1 LGFKYSVVAET
12 LSFIGYD
19 ILENPQAILKA
30 VKDAGYD
37 AIDLPGNP
45 SRVDGK
51 AMRRLTD
58 AAGLAVPEMLGAW
71 AYFHAGEDRCLS
83 GPDEV
88 PRRRGIEYAKKAID
102 LVVEVG
108 AHLFEICAPQPPVP
122 ELPFSTEPI
131 KVVRDRFLAAMREIC
146 AYATERGVAILLEP
160 LNPYEAIPGVL
171 TSVYDAIHVIE
182 DLRPYDV
189 GIQPDIF
196 HMNMSD
202 PTVPDTL
209 RAAGRHIRHMH
220 INETNHGPL
229 GAGHADHRAILQAL
243 VDIGYTGYLAVYMPY
258 TTQAAA
264 ASVAHGYGHA
274 DAKAGPVSRDLSDL
288 RFHLEQTIGYLK
300 NLEQTLVPPPIAA

>member
-19 ILENPQAILKA
+19 VLDNPRAILQA

-45 SRVDGK
+45 WRVDGK
-51 AMRRLTD
+51 AIRQVTD
-58 AAGLAVPEMLGAW
+58 AVGLAVPEMLGAW
-71 AYFHAGEDRCLS
+71 AYFHAGEDRNLS

-108 AHLFEICAPQPPVP
+108 AHFFEICAPQPPVP
-122 ELPFSTEPI
+122 ELPFAKEPI
-131 KVVRDRFLAAMREIC
+131 EVLRGRFIAAMKEIC
-146 AYATERGVAILLEP
+146 AYATERGIAILLEP
-160 LNPYEAIPGVL
+160 LNPYEAIPGIL
-171 TSVYDAIHVIE
+171 TSIYDAISVIE

-196 HMNMSD
+196 HMNISD
-202 PTVPDTL
+202 PAIPDTL
-209 RAAGRHIRHMH
+209 RAAGKYIRHIHA
-220 INETNHGPL
+220 NETTHGPL
-229 GAGHADHRAILQAL
+229 GTGHADYRAILQAL
-243 VDIGYTGYLAVYMPY
+243 LDSHYTGYLAVYMPY

-264 ASVAHGYGHA
+264 RSVAHGYGHA
-274 DAKAGPVSRDLSDL
+274 DVTAGPATRDLSDL
-288 RFHLEQTIGYLK
+288 RFHLARTIGYLK
-300 NLEQTLVPPPIAA
+300 NLEQSLIL